1 MISAQNLPEKKIKI
15 VEQITRVGPSLPSPI
30 SNSIGLQLLFT
41 SALLGEMVHEGRL
54 KASHL
59 KIGGSPLYYIEGQEA
74 QLDNFT
80 KHLEKR
86 EQEALSLLKKE
97 QVLEDSKLEPSHR
110 VALRN
115 IKDFAVMLKITT
127 ETGDKT
133 LWKIHTLSKEETE
146 AKINELLKLEKDKQ
160 KEQLKLD
167 KEKEKGERDK
177 AREQAR
183 LEKEGSKAE
192 REKLNQERIIAKQA
206 QTQIHTQEQKEIK
219 EIVVKVRKPRAK
231 KQDNSEKIMNYLQTN
246 NLSIIKEIKQEDT
259 FAIVSSATNLGNLNF
274 LTIVKNKKK
283 LTEADITLALH
294 EGQRHKLP
302 ILFLTPGELSK
313 KALQYVEENKGYI
326 IIKNIKL

>member
-15 VEQITRVGPSLPSPI
+15 VEQITRIGPSLPSPI

-41 SALLGEMVHEGRL
+41 SALLGEMVHEGKL

-80 KHLEKR
+80 KHLEKK

-115 IKDFAVMLKITT
+115 IKDFAAMLKITT

-133 LWKIHTLSKEETE
+133 LWKIHTLSKEDTE
-146 AKINELLKLEKDKQ
+146 LKINQLLKLEKDKQ

-167 KEKEKGERDK
+167 KEKEKSEKEK

-183 LEKEGSKAE
+183 IEKERIKAE
-192 REKLNQERIIAKQA
+192 KEKLRLETPKIE
-206 QTQIHTQEQKEIK
+206 TP
-219 EIVVKVRKPRAK
+219 RKPRAK

-246 NLSIIKEIKQEDT
+246 NLSIVKEIKQEDT
-259 FAIVSSATNLGNLNF
+259 FAIVSSATHLGNLNF
-274 LTIVKNKKK
+274 LTIVKNKKR

-294 EGQRHKLP
+294 EGQKHKLP